1 MPVVAMGVAAASVP
15 EYSGSDKQ
23 DETAIPLIVLNYNN
37 KWYWNINRGGVWL
50 LDNADE
56 SLRLGLAAKILEKK
70 LDAIDSNWIPQI
82 HWAARELG
90 KAAGEI
96 AVQLGSQ
103 DPVHQT
109 APAEGNRFAQ
119 IIDEFAVFDRA
130 LSPEEIAGLATAA
143 PTAAGRNA
151 ACARM
156 IEAARPS
163 SSSLRYAAAGEEP
176 PWLFEEGAEW
186 VCVDEIS
193 ILSVAMPVSF
203 DAMALA
209 SFNTS
214 GATPMLSA
222 TTMANV
228 VAPWSST
235 KARA

>member
-1 MPVVAMGVAAASVP
+1 
-15 EYSGSDKQ
+15 
-23 DETAIPLIVLNYNN
+23 
-37 KWYWNINRGGVWL
+37 
-50 LDNADE
+50 
-56 SLRLGLAAKILEKK
+56 
-70 LDAIDSNWIPQI
+70 
-82 HWAARELG
+82 
-90 KAAGEI
+90 
-96 AVQLGSQ
+96 
-103 DPVHQT
+103 
-109 APAEGNRFAQ
+109 
-119 IIDEFAVFDRA
+119 
-130 LSPEEIAGLATAA
+130 
-143 PTAAGRNA
+143 
-151 ACARM
+151 M

-176 PWLFEEGAEW
+176 PLLFEEGAEW

-228 VAPWSST
+228 VVPSFST